1 MSDKGKIWSKDLF
14 HLGIMVL
21 IIAFFWLNQSFG
33 QSLTPIGMKV
43 LGVFL
48 AGCYGWTT
56 AGTFW
61 PSILCMCLL
70 PFTGVATMA
79 EVLAQGPGNN
89 MFLFIMFMLVFN
101 QLLDD
106 AGVNVTIANWLISR
120 RIVSGRPWLLIFVI
134 LTAGYLTATVCNVFL
149 CLFLMWSLIYGIC
162 KGVGYR
168 QHDKLPTIL
177 VIAMLF
183 CIMMGYLTM
192 PFHGMTV
199 ILLGA
204 FAKMAGAAVAFGT
217 YLSFS
222 LPVGFGSVIL
232 TFLVIRF
239 IVRPD
244 VEKLKNYD
252 VHSIPSEDIKFTRR
266 KVIIL
271 GSLLF
276 FVLSLLL
283 SGILPAGNLYAK
295 IITTLGNSGLIA
307 LIMMALLFVT
317 VEGKPLYNFKE
328 TAAKGLSF
336 DILMCT
342 MYMLALGT
350 FVSSEKTG
358 INGFFMEIFSPLL
371 GGLSPVVFCIV
382 IGLVCV
388 FLTNFLSN
396 IGVAYMFLPLA
407 VSFGPVIGFEPTA
420 LAMLIIYCA
429 HVAMI
434 TPAASIYA
442 AIMHSNTDWVTPKE
456 ATLYSLL
463 IVVGVAVIIVPLGVI
478 LAFAVT

>member
-1 MSDKGKIWSKDLF
+1 M
-14 HLGIMVL
+14 
-21 IIAFFWLNQSFG
+21 
-33 QSLTPIGMKV
+33 
-43 LGVFL
+43 
-48 AGCYGWTT
+48 
-56 AGTFW
+56 
-61 PSILCMCLL
+61 
-70 PFTGVATMA
+70 
-79 EVLAQGPGNN
+79 
-89 MFLFIMFMLVFN
+89 
-101 QLLDD
+101 
-106 AGVNVTIANWLISR
+106 
-120 RIVSGRPWLLIFVI
+120 
-134 LTAGYLTATVCNVFL
+134 
-149 CLFLMWSLIYGIC
+149 
-162 KGVGYR
+162 
-168 QHDKLPTIL
+168 
-177 VIAMLF
+177 
-183 CIMMGYLTM
+183 
-192 PFHGMTV
+192 
-199 ILLGA
+199 
-204 FAKMAGAAVAFGT
+204 
-217 YLSFS
+217 
-222 LPVGFGSVIL
+222 
-232 TFLVIRF
+232 
-239 IVRPD
+239 
-244 VEKLKNYD
+244 EKLKNYD

-371 GGLSPVVFCIV
+371 GGLSPVVFC
-382 IGLVCV
+382 
-388 FLTNFLSN
+388 NFFSN